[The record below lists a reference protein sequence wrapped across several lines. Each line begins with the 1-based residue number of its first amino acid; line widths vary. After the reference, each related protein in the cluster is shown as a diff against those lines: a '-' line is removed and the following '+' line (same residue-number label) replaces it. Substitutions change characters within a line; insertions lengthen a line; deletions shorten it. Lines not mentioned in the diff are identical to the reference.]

1 MKSLRKLL
9 WIQLF
14 LLSVLGTASALVEF
28 APASNAGDQM
38 VAEEITNTVS
48 SH

>member
-14 LLSVLGTASALVEF
+14 LLSVLSTTTVLVELN
-28 APASNAGDQM
+28 PMSDNDQVQTTEVKEQM
-38 VAEEITNTVS
+38 LVNN
-48 SH
+48 

>member
-14 LLSVLGTASALVEF
+14 LLSILVTASLLVEF
-28 APASNAGDQM
+28 YPSQDLGGLTSTQYLN
-38 VAEEITNTVS
+38 ETVS
-48 SH
+48 SR